1 MKEHIYST
9 DEYEVKIGDPVV
21 DAEVKATSTSVAI
34 PCAAIPDGKYLVSL
48 EVNGTAV
55 AYRDTFSFAS
65 GSCTVGDYTLAYSS
79 YAVTVSTTSNN
90 EVVRLKIEPVEVY
103 VTDAMKAAV
112 VEVSPPSP
120 AELPAI
126 TDADNGK
133 VLTANSGVWV
143 AQTPTAGGGDTEY
156 VHFTVTGDNVTCDH
170 TAAEIN
176 DAIQEGKDVIGIL
189 PTGIAPSLSG
199 VSKVSTGGNSYQLNF
214 AFSVAYFGGSGNK
227 LYVYNITVQSSGS
240 ISKTVKYASLTS

>member
-55 AYRDTFSFAS
+55 AFRDTFSFAS

-90 EVVRLKIEPVEVY
+90 DVVRLKIEPVEVY

-133 VLTANSGVWV
+133 VLTANSGVWGAANPSGGGV
-143 AQTPTAGGGDTEY
+143 LVVNFNENGTLDKTWQELLDATFSVIPMSQSDSIILLIVYYVYERVPLVGGDTEY
-156 VHFTVTGDNVTCDH
+156 VVKAFNHDDAVEFVASSASGYPVIH
-170 TAAEIN
+170 T
-176 DAIQEGKDVIGIL
+176 D
-189 PTGIAPSLSG
+189 
-199 VSKVSTGGNSYQLNF
+199 
-214 AFSVAYFGGSGNK
+214 
-227 LYVYNITVQSSGS
+227 
-240 ISKTVKYASLTS
+240 